1 MTLQKKITTLAVTG
15 SSVSTGLTITFSLMC
30 WNEGDNPEIDEAV
43 INQIFQGY
51 VKIGIS
57 GKTTEELLTETVKI
71 IKEDMQNCIDKY
83 KREQELLANVIL
95 ETARSWLE
103 TNVEG

>member
-1 MTLQKKITTLAVTG
+1 MTLQKKITTLAVAG
-15 SSVSTGLTITFSLMC
+15 SSVSTGLTITFSLTC
-30 WNEGDNPEIDEAV
+30 WNEGDSPETDEPV
-43 INQIFQGY
+43 INQIFSGY

-57 GKTTEELLTETVKI
+57 GKTTEELLTETVKT
-71 IKEDMQNCIDKY
+71 IKEDMQNHIDKY
-83 KREQELLANVIL
+83 KREQELIANVIL